1 MPFYHPKWIKEA
13 FTDNKGKFL
22 YQLNSAEITELHEA
36 LINFLSIDRIAEN
49 WDRLVKLLR

>member
-1 MPFYHPKWIKEA
+1 MYFYHPNWIKEP

-49 WDRLVKLLR
+49 WDRLVKQLR

>member
-1 MPFYHPKWIKEA
+1 MPFYHPGWIKEA

-49 WDRLVKLLR
+49 WDHLVKLLR

>member
-1 MPFYHPKWIKEA
+1 MQFYHPKWIQEA

-22 YQLNSAEITELHEA
+22 YQLNSAEITELHDA

-49 WDRLVKLLR
+49 WDRLVRLLR